1 MSIDFRF
8 IKFTNYA
15 NELLEG
21 KIYLN
26 SLEYYR
32 GIEKILKG
40 GIEDRNIAINDFWEG
55 SVASVNSNDLTS
67 FGLGDLEKE
76 FKDSLVGN
84 VHLLSEGMKYLK
96 LFCLYALLIDEEKK
110 IVIAPSKKLYQFAC
124 EHAVIINDVNQF
136 RQRLFAS
143 LENGREKYKIT
154 EVKGDLVNYYDN
166 DDKTRILGPFHK
178 RADFWWQHEFRLVF
192 KEVSPNLNPMIIDI
206 GDISDIACCVKTKE
220 LLDNPQ
226 TMFLNYRVILEKD
239 D

>member
-143 LENGREKYKIT
+143 LENGREKYTIT